1 MVHSVEL
8 VFDADTEAV
17 VRKIWSD
24 LRDAGIPSQ
33 VSRPAARTRR

>member
-17 VRKIWSD
+17 VRQIWDD
-24 LRDAGIPSQ
+24 LRDAGIRQPG
-33 VSRPAARTRR
+33 SRPAART